1 VTRKKYPREWT
12 KETILEIFRDLDRHF
27 KEKNRPVE
35 ILTIGGVPIVLQGFQ
50 NRSTNDIDLAPVR
63 DSELFL
69 KACHEAGI
77 PGQIV
82 TLCSTVDFNDVDAML
97 IFRGSF
103 LKVFSVSPG
112 DLIKLKLERFRK
124 QDPED
129 IYSIM
134 QKTGVTFEQFFQW
147 VKEGR
152 SYYIGRES
160 EYLLS
165 ARIVVERMFPERLSD
180 FKVVFPPP

>member
-1 VTRKKYPREWT
+1 MPE
-12 KETILEIFRDLDRHF
+12 DL
-27 KEKNRPVE
+27 
-35 ILTIGGVPIVLQGFQ
+35 LQ
-50 NRSTNDIDLAPVR
+50 
-63 DSELFL
+63 
-69 KACHEAGI
+69 
-77 PGQIV
+77 
-82 TLCSTVDFNDVDAML
+82 
-97 IFRGSF
+97 
-103 LKVFSVSPG
+103 
-112 DLIKLKLERFRK
+112 LKLERFRK